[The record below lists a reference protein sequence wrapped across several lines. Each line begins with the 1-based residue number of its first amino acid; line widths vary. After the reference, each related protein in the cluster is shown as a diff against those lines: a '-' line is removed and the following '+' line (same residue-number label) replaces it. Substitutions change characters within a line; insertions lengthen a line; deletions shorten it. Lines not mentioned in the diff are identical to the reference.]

1 MTKYY
6 QFRNK
11 LILTFTLILTCL
23 ISCKNS
29 KTKIENNHAVF
40 KYNEHKNINSLDP
53 AFAKDN
59 ANIWAVNQLFNGLV
73 EMDDLMQVKPSIERI
88 GLFRKMEPYTLLI
101 LERMYFSM
109 SMKNLEIKKL
119 ELLMLRILNFLS
131 ID

>member
-73 EMDDLMQVKPSIERI
+73 EMDDLMQVKPSIATDWIISENGTLYTFNI
-88 GLFRKMEPYTLLI
+88 RKNVFFHKHEKFGNKMI
-101 LERMYFSM
+101 
-109 SMKNLEIKKL
+109 
-119 ELLMLRILNFLS
+119 LS
-131 ID
+131 IASSL